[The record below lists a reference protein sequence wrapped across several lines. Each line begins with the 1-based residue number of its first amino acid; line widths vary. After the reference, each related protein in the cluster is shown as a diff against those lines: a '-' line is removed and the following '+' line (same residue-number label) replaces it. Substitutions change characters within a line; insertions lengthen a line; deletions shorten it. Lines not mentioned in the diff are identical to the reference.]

1 MATLERHGVRIDYE
15 VHGQA
20 DGPAVLLTH
29 GYGASRRMWD
39 SNIPALAGNHKVIAW
54 DMRGHGSSA
63 APTDP
68 GDYSHHAC
76 VEDMAELLDA
86 ARAPRAVLIGMSLGG
101 YLSLAFRLR
110 FPERVSGLVL
120 VDTGPGFR
128 DDAAR
133 KGWNQHARDVADRL
147 EREGLGVLGSPENR
161 SAQHEHGVFGLAQAA
176 RGMLVQEDGGVMESL
191 AQIEAPTLIVVG
203 AHDTQ
208 FLRAADAMERRISG
222 ARKLVLDGA
231 GHAANMDAPDEF
243 NRAVGEFL
251 AEIEDQAAIS

>member
-1 MATLERHGVRIDYE
+1 MATLERDGVQIDYE
-15 VHGQA
+15 VHGEA
-20 DGPAVLLTH
+20 DGPLLLLTH
-29 GYGASRRMWD
+29 GYGASQRMWD
-39 SNIPALAGNHKVIAW
+39 SNIPALARNRRIIAW
-54 DMRGHGSSA
+54 DMRGHGSSD
-63 APTDP
+63 APADS
-68 GDYSHHAC
+68 GQYNHHAC

-86 ARAPRAVLIGMSLGG
+86 VGATRAVLIGMSLGG

-133 KGWNQHARDVADRL
+133 EGWNQHARELADQL

-161 SAQHEHGVFGLAQAA
+161 SAQHQHGVFGLAQAA
-176 RGMLVQEDGGVMESL
+176 RGMLVQENGSVLESL
-191 AQIEAPTLIVVG
+191 PQIDAPTLIVVG
-203 AHDTQ
+203 ARDTQ
-208 FLRAADAMERRISG
+208 FLRAADAMERRIPG

-243 NRAVGEFL
+243 NRAVDEFL
-251 AEIEDQAAIS
+251 AEVR